1 METGICQRTRSQHQ
15 VLCRV
20 TSAVPP
26 AWRAGSPLAHGHPS
40 LAKRTSLMVRVVT
53 WKVHHHWLHG
63 VAIELG
69 ILGQDL
75 FVDITQVLHKSLI
88 PCSLSVPSSS
98 SA

>member
-1 METGICQRTRSQHQ
+1 MRAWH
-15 VLCRV
+15 
-20 TSAVPP
+20 VPP
-26 AWRAGSPLAHGHPS
+26 VPFHVDKS
-40 LAKRTSLMVRVVT
+40 RTSMVRVVT

-75 FVDITQVLHKSLI
+75 FVDITQVLHNSLI